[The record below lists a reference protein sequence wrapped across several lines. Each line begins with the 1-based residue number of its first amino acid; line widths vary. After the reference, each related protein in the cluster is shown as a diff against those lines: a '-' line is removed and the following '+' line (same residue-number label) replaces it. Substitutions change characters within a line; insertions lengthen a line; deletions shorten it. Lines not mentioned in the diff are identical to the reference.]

1 MTLVIDFYIILR
13 RSRSKSIK
21 IILRKVIYSI
31 LSLGFLVSCSSGGND
46 IPELTLSEMIIGE
59 WELYQKNIQQTVT
72 DTNYDS
78 IIIISD
84 TSYILEQ
91 QEILDN
97 YEYQLL
103 TFYETG
109 IMKYRIYKD
118 NQGNQFV
125 DGYSDYFITENS
137 KLWIENDNT
146 DPYPI
151 ILDDETLII
160 DVNIVNVFDGITYNT
175 QRRKFFNRID

>member
-1 MTLVIDFYIILR
+1 M
-13 RSRSKSIK
+13 K
-21 IILRKVIYSI
+21 KVIYSI

-72 DTNYDS
+72 DTNYDP
-78 IIIISD
+78 IVIISD
-84 TSYILEQ
+84 SSYILEQ
-91 QEILDN
+91 QDILDN
-97 YEYQLL
+97 YEYELL

-109 IMKYRIYKD
+109 IIKYRQYEVDPLSEYED
-118 NQGNQFV
+118 NQGNQLV
-125 DGYSDYFITENS
+125 DRYSDYFITENS
-137 KLWIENDNT
+137 ELWIENDNT

-160 DVNIVNVFDGITYNT
+160 DVSIVNVFDGIVYNT
-175 QRRKFFNRID
+175 QKRKFFNRID

>member
-1 MTLVIDFYIILR
+1 M
-13 RSRSKSIK
+13 K
-21 IILRKVIYSI
+21 KVIYSI

-72 DTNYDS
+72 DTNYDP
-78 IIIISD
+78 IVIISD
-84 TSYILEQ
+84 SSYILEQ
-91 QEILDN
+91 QDILDN
-97 YEYQLL
+97 YEYELL

-109 IMKYRIYKD
+109 IIKYRQYEVDLSEYED
-118 NQGNQFV
+118 NQGNQLV
-125 DGYSDYFITENS
+125 DRYSDYFITENS
-137 KLWIENDNT
+137 ELWIENDNT

-160 DVNIVNVFDGITYNT
+160 DVNIVNVFDGIVYNT
-175 QRRKFFNRID
+175 QKRKFFNRID

>member
-1 MTLVIDFYIILR
+1 M
-13 RSRSKSIK
+13 K
-21 IILRKVIYSI
+21 KVIYSI
-31 LSLGFLVSCSSGGND
+31 LFLGFLVSCSSGGND

-72 DTNYDS
+72 DTNYDP
-78 IIIISD
+78 ILIISD

-91 QEILDN
+91 QDILDN
-97 YEYQLL
+97 YEYELL

-109 IMKYRIYKD
+109 IMKYQQYED
-118 NQGNQFV
+118 NQLV
-125 DGYSDYFITENS
+125 DRYSDYFITENS
-137 KLWIENDNT
+137 ELWIENDNT

-160 DVNIVNVFDGITYNT
+160 DGNIVNSFDGIIYNT
-175 QRRKFFNRID
+175 QKRKFFTRVD